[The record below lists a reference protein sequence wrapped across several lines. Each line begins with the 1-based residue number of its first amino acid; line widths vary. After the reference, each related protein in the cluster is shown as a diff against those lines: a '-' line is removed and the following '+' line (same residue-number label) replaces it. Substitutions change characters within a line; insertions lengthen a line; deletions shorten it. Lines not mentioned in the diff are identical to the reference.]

1 MFIIWIGAKLN
12 KLRNLRKLKNSNKI
26 HKEKEII

>member
-12 KLRNLRKLKNSNKI
+12 KLRKLKKSNKI
-26 HKEKEII
+26 HKEKELI